1 MTKRERGDTE
11 MARFQILPVEQRF
24 FDLFEQ
30 HARTLT
36 QAARGLRGL
45 VEDFTDVEGKVA
57 RITETE
63 HEADLVTHAIIDL
76 ARRSF
81 TTPFDTEDI
90 ASLAG
95 RMDDAVDAI
104 QEAADELVLWKVERP
119 TSQAIEICGLIAKG
133 AAELDAAVPALRDR
147 RGFGRIREHNVE
159 VNRIENEADRVA
171 RQALRELLAHPD
183 DWFEVTRWKEIY
195 EHLEAVTDRMED
207 VADVLEGITVKHG

>member
-1 MTKRERGDTE
+1 MP
-11 MARFQILPVEQRF
+11 RFQILPVEQRF

-30 HARTLT
+30 HARTLR
-36 QAARGLRGL
+36 QAADRLRAL
-45 VEDFTDVEGKVA
+45 VEDLSDIEGKVSQL
-57 RITETE
+57 TEIE
-63 HEADLVTHAIIDL
+63 HEADFVTHEIIDL

-90 ASLAG
+90 AALAG

-104 QEAADELVLWKVERP
+104 QETADELVLWKIERP
-119 TSQAIEICGLIAKG
+119 TPQAIELCRIIQRG
-133 AAELDAAVPALRDR
+133 AAELEAAIPSLRDR
-147 RGFGRIREHNVE
+147 RAFGRIRERIVE
-159 VNRIENEADRVA
+159 VNSAENDADRVG
-171 RQALRELLAHPD
+171 RQALRDLLAQRG

>member
-1 MTKRERGDTE
+1 

-30 HARTLT
+30 HARTIR
-36 QAARGLRGL
+36 QAADLLLAL

-57 RITETE
+57 QLTETE
-63 HEADLVTHAIIDL
+63 HEADFITHEIIDL

-90 ASLAG
+90 AALAG
-95 RMDDAVDAI
+95 RADDVVDAI
-104 QEAADELVLWKVERP
+104 QEAADELILWKVERP
-119 TSQAIEICGLIAKG
+119 TSQSVDICRIIAKA
-133 AAELDAAVPALRDR
+133 AAEIDAAVPALRQR
-147 RGFGRIREHNVE
+147 RAFAGIREHIVE
-159 VNRIENEADRVA
+159 VNRYENDADRVA
-171 RQALRELLAHPD
+171 RQALRDLLAHRD